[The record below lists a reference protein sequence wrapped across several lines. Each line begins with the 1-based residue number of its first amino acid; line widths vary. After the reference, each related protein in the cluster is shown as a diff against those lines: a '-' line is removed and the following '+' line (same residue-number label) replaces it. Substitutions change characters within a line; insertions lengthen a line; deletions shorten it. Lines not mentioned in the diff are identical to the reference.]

1 MKENETKPRAA
12 TWNGLARFSLTGR
25 NILLQSILYGS
36 MRYWFFTLIVPDK
49 IIDLI
54 EQDAN
59 ALLWAANPE
68 LHSNEDGT
76 AKRSNRYT

>member
-1 MKENETKPRAA
+1 
-12 TWNGLARFSLTGR
+12 
-25 NILLQSILYGS
+25 